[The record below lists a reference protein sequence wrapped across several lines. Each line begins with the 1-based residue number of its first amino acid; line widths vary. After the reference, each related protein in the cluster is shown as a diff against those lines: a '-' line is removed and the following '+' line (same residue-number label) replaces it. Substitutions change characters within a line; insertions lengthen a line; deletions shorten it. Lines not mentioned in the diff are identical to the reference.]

1 MKKKEKK
8 GGITAFVTLFFV
20 VAKLMKDYGKSGWT
34 IEWVAVLGMA
44 LICYL
49 IYRLAVKHGK
59 SSRDE
64 DVDTADE
71 TTAVSEASEVL
82 QNPHQMPE
90 STNEL
95 TENTEPAQQVVPA
108 VQNLSRSKEQWKSLY
123 QAGLITKKEYKQRL
137 RQLSV
142 DNESAVR

>member
-1 MKKKEKK
+1 VKKKEKK
-8 GGITAFVTLFFV
+8 KSGLTAFVTLFFV

-59 SSRDE
+59 SPRKESIE
-64 DVDTADE
+64 TADE
-71 TTAVSEASEVL
+71 ISEAEESSEVP
-82 QNPHQMPE
+82 QDSYQTSEAENE
-90 STNEL
+90 SMEI
-95 TENTEPAQQVVPA
+95 TEPAQQVVPA

-123 QAGLITKKEYKQRL
+123 QAGLITKKEYKQQIRK
-137 RQLSV
+137 LSE
-142 DNESAVR
+142 DS